1 MTKSKKIIAK
11 VAKFAAE
18 KSLSRDANSTTC
30 AAIYQPKAP
39 LGLDRF
45 KKTEKHD

>member
-30 AAIYQPKAP
+30 IALHEASDQINILIHHHK
-39 LGLDRF
+39 LKF
-45 KKTEKHD
+45 S